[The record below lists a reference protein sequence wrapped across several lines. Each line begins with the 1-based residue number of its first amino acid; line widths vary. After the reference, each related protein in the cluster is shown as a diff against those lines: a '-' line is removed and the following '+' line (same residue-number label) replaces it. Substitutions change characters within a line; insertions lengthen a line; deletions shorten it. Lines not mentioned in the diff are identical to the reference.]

1 MQIDYSSPD
10 FGRRRRS
17 RVPRYVVLG
26 ALAAVV
32 VTLVMVSRPLV
43 AKRQTQEPLRIVTP
57 KSLQASVQVEQ
68 TSAPIDEIQAEA
80 LDAAMGTHERQ
91 DWITVTVKPGDALST
106 LFDRQGI
113 AATEWMRLLKLGG
126 DVDRLS
132 QLRVGDV
139 LRLRKSGN
147 ELEALTFALDE
158 ARTLQINRDAEGGFR
173 KEILEA
179 EIERRTAYAM
189 GVIDSSLFMA
199 GGEAGLSDKLIMDMA
214 NIFGYDVDFALDI
227 RQGDRFTVVY
237 EELYKNGDKLRDGE
251 ILAAE
256 FVNQRRSIKAVRH
269 TLANGDS
276 SYYTPEG
283 DSMKK
288 AFIRTPLDV
297 FRISSH
303 FNLRR
308 KHPVLN
314 RIRAHRGTDYAAP
327 TGTPIKA
334 TGDGKI
340 VHLGTKGG
348 YGRAIII
355 QHGSTYRTLYAHM
368 SRYRKGLRT
377 GSRVKQGQVIGYVGA
392 SGLASGPH
400 LHYEFL
406 VNGVHRNPL
415 SVSLPRAEP
424 VPRSEQLRF
433 KHESKP
439 LLAQLE
445 VLSQTQTAQLDL

>member
-1 MQIDYSSPD
+1 MRIDYSSPE
-10 FGRRRRS
+10 FGRRSRT

-26 ALAAVV
+26 AVATVVAA
-32 VTLVMVSRPLV
+32 LVLISRPGV
-43 AKRQTQEPLRIVTP
+43 AKRQVAEPLRINTP
-57 KSLQASVQVEQ
+57 KSLQASVKASKAVQ
-68 TSAPIDEIQAEA
+68 PIDDIQAEA
-80 LDAAMGTHERQ
+80 IEVALGTQERQ

-139 LRLRKSGN
+139 LRLRKDGHQLQ
-147 ELEALTFALDE
+147 ELTFALDE
-158 ARTLQINRDAEGGFR
+158 ARTLQIKRVNDELQQQ
-173 KEILEA
+173 ILEA
-179 EIERRTAYAM
+179 EIERRTAFAM
-189 GVIDSSLFMA
+189 GVIESSLFVA
-199 GGEAGLSDKLIMDMA
+199 GSDAGMSDKLIMDMA
-214 NIFGYDVDFALDI
+214 NMFGYDVDFALDI

-256 FVNQRRSIKAVRH
+256 FVNQRRSLKAVRH
-269 TLANGDS
+269 TLENGDS
-276 SYYTPEG
+276 NYYTPEG

-303 FNLRR
+303 FNLKR
-308 KHPVLN
+308 KHPILN

-348 YGRAIII
+348 YGRTIIVK
-355 QHGSTYRTLYAHM
+355 HGTAYQTLYAHM
-368 SRYRKGLRT
+368 SSYRKGLRV

-406 VNGVHRNPL
+406 VNGVHRNPM

-424 VPRSEQLRF
+424 VPRPERLRF
-433 KHESKP
+433 KHESQP
-439 LLAQLE
+439 LLAQLD
-445 VLSQTQTAQLDL
+445 VLSKTQTAQLDL